1 MGRTGPTST
10 PRLAVAVEV
19 GHAHAIFQLSQQ
31 RRCLQFGRQPSRQ
44 HLGQKTTGRRRRT
57 YTFQTSAKLVLIL
70 IYVMHI
76 LVLDII
82 LLSTKLLME
91 QLLQGYF
98 ILDVTNIMLAAI
110 L

>member
-1 MGRTGPTST
+1 MGRTGLIST
-10 PRLAVAVEV
+10 PLRVE
-19 GHAHAIFQLSQQ
+19 AADAPATCQLNQQ
-31 RRCLQFGRQPSRQ
+31 CRCLRYGHQPSRQ

-98 ILDVTNIMLAAI
+98 ILDVTNIMLPAI